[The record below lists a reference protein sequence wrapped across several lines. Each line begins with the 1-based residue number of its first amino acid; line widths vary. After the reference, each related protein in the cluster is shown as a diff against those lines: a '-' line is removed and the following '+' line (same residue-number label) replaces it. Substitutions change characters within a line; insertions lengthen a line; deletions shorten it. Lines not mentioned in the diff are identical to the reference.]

1 MNTSQLSLAKLYET
15 DFNLWLEQTIQLLK
29 TKQFQHLDLAHL
41 IEELEGLG
49 KRDKRE
55 LQSRLTTL
63 FEHAL
68 KRKYVISPGDYRS
81 WEETIVR
88 EQRELY
94 ILLKNSPSLK
104 RFWEE
109 IIRDCYE
116 DALKFLKKL
125 PDYRNNPFPETCP
138 FPTDPDQLL
147 NQSFWEE

>member
-1 MNTSQLSLAKLYET
+1 MNASQLSLAELYET
-15 DFNLWLEQTIQLLK
+15 DFNLWLEKTIQLLE
-29 TKQFQHLDLAHL
+29 TRQFQHLDLGHL
-41 IEELEGLG
+41 IEEIEGLG

-68 KRKYVISPGDYRS
+68 KRTYVISPRDYRS

-125 PDYRNNPFPETCP
+125 PDYRNHPFPESCP
-138 FPTDPDQLL
+138 FPTEPEQLL
-147 NQSFWEE
+147 NKSFWEE